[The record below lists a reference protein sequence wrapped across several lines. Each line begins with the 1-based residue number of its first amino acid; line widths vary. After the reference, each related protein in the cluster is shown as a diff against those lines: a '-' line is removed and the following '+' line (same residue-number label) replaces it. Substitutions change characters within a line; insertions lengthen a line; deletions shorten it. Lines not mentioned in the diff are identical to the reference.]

1 VRVLRQLPAREPVR
15 WRDLRTVLRSVADA
29 AARSK
34 DTSYLVE
41 NVRRRL
47 FRQVT
52 SRVADS
58 KGVVHALTLDRPSEE
73 QLRRT
78 LGQSDGEATLAP
90 DVATARRLVTSL
102 EGANLA
108 HGRGGPAD
116 RDRGAVRSC
125 AARCSISPPGRPRS
139 VRGHRARA
147 GPRHRRDP
155 AGTIDLSPQP
165 WSNAA

>member
-1 VRVLRQLPAREPVR
+1 MTTHSPSCCAATRTSCWGGRRPRSCSPSWPGRPKLVEDVVPNTITLGELVRVLRQLLRENLSV
-15 WRDLRTVLRSVADA
+15 RDLRTVLEGVADA

-102 EGANLA
+102 EA
-108 HGRGGPAD
+108 
-116 RDRGAVRSC
+116 
-125 AARCSISPPGRPRS
+125 PPRAWPRRACRP
-139 VRGHRARA
+139 
-147 GPRHRRDP
+147 
-155 AGTIDLSPQP
+155 
-165 WSNAA
+165 